1 MRRSVSEDR
10 DGFHVRETQVRLR
23 NSKAINE
30 IENDGERLAQTGSV
44 TPIFGS
50 DSFSDFER
58 PLCLLSVVVAEQIV
72 TMIKD
77 DPF

>member
-23 NSKAINE
+23 SSKARNE
-30 IENDGERLAQTGSV
+30 IENDGERLAKTGLV

-50 DSFSDFER
+50 DSFSNLER
-58 PLCLLSVVVAEQIV
+58 PLCLLLVVVAEQIV
-72 TMIKD
+72 AMIKD